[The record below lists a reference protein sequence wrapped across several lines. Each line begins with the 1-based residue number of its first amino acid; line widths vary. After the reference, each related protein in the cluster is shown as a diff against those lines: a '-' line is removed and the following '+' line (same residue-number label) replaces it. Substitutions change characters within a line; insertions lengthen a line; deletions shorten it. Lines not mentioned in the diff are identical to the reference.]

1 MHDTINWIEYKSR
14 EMKCDYFW
22 RVTMILKWVSVWE
35 GNGIWNYTL
44 DRQSSRTHNE
54 RLLLQWNALFLD
66 KHFSRSI
73 SIRELFFHHESF
85 VYGEYE
91 DEKGE
96 SHEDVEGTCLY
107 FIEIISQMCRN
118 FICETLSVVILMS
131 AIHVSWKLER
141 RLHYLQI
148 HLITNIWFQMPR
160 S

>member
-1 MHDTINWIEYKSR
+1 M
-14 EMKCDYFW
+14 
-22 RVTMILKWVSVWE
+22 
-35 GNGIWNYTL
+35 
-44 DRQSSRTHNE
+44 
-54 RLLLQWNALFLD
+54 D

-96 SHEDVEGTCLY
+96 SHEDGEGTCLY

-148 HLITNIWFQMPR
+148 HLITDAEVLVNQEDLLQQEIPPLCDVIILQSVLLEVRKR
-160 S
+160 SISVFNQVSTLLRNSSKRWVFFANQNFERTYCPF